1 MLSSANFDTER
12 TRRELNASIVA
23 WSAEPSQRT
32 GLRNDDAANC
42 DRLVVSG
49 ARRLYDLGAR
59 SFLFLTTPPVE
70 LTPQGTLPHEGGY
83 NDRHITAAATIM
95 LNDYLKAA
103 VIGFETDL
111 TEANAMV
118 FDSEAFFRLLVGMPE
133 AFGLTDPVRY
143 VFDIQG
149 YKAPRGRMGF
159 M

>member
-1 MLSSANFDTER
+1 M
-12 TRRELNASIVA
+12 
-23 WSAEPSQRT
+23 
-32 GLRNDDAANC
+32 ANC
-42 DRLVVSG
+42 HRLAASVISG

-83 NDRHITAAATIM
+83 NDRNITAAATIM

-103 VIGFETDL
+103 VAKFESDL
-111 TEANAMV
+111 TEVNAML
-118 FDSEAFFRLLVGMPE
+118 FDSEAFFRLLIEMPE

-143 VFDIQG
+143 VFDIHG
-149 YKAPRGRMGF
+149 YKPPTGRMGF